1 MNLFCFSLEGS
12 MDSLYEPVQDP
23 QDTQEYTIPSRPCSP
38 AVFPEETKWRG
49 SERSISMELTQSQNN
64 DLKKKRK
71 TPMPKSISDN
81 GALDSTDCNNAFWAS
96 SKNKEDLS
104 NIKNCLND
112 EIVEDFL
119 LSDFLNGEDRVR
131 LLKDRKAKELGPQVV
146 SYEAWIPNWERSDN
160 RQVQQDMAVDA
171 DEEGAESRGTLKRLQ
186 RLVRVKRSSLT
197 SPEEGRN
204 TYVTSAH
211 IHDSVFMDDSP
222 VISCIK
228 LTKNPEKKP
237 GKESQAPALGK
248 DSSTDLSWSSSQR
261 AYRPRWSN
269 PTECPPPWDT
279 SYHTCRR
286 PHLEYRVYGYDFTL
300 PRAKDWDKFEYC
312 DHELPHPQFTRS
324 ATDVDLCDAKRSSS
338 FGRFDAF
345 RHHSTSPKP
354 DEHAETNPAEG
365 EAGAESCDHNHAKT
379 GSLGKKM
386 RAISLTMR
394 KKMGKKYIKALSEEM
409 IEDADRDH
417 EGETQGGR
425 PLEKSVL
432 KNSESTES
440 LYSLNSGQSSSSGIT
455 SGSDGSSNRDSLRLE
470 EEIPYTG
477 PFCGR
482 ARVHTDFIPS
492 PYDTD
497 SLKLKIGDVIDIIS
511 KPPMGIWTGMLNSKI
526 GNFKFIYVDILME
539 KEVETRKI
547 RPRRRSKRPRPKT
560 LQELLE
566 RIHLE
571 EYTSSLLLN
580 GYQNVEDLK
589 DLKENHLIE
598 LNVTDPEH
606 RARLLAAT
614 EFLLDLENE
623 NDPESGILQEPRS
636 PSDNLKVD
644 QEPLNECPRD
654 SGCYITTECPD
665 TSKDDTE
672 DESQTDLAINV
683 PAQT

>member
-1 MNLFCFSLEGS
+1 MGRSFHHLGFRDEKERLWRKESGEEAEL
-12 MDSLYEPVQDP
+12 VVWHQK
-23 QDTQEYTIPSRPCSP
+23 TA
-38 AVFPEETKWRG
+38 AVWRG
-49 SERSISMELTQSQNN
+49 CMGRRGSV
-64 DLKKKRK
+64 
-71 TPMPKSISDN
+71 
-81 GALDSTDCNNAFWAS
+81 DSTDCNNAFWAS

-112 EIVEDFL
+112 ATFRAKLPINSTRAKQITNAIAKFMAMDLQPFSVVENTGCSAF
-119 LSDFLNGEDRVR
+119 
-131 LLKDRKAKELGPQVV
+131 
-146 SYEAWIPNWERSDN
+146 PNIC
-160 RQVQQDMAVDA
+160 Q
-171 DEEGAESRGTLKRLQ
+171 
-186 RLVRVKRSSLT
+186 
-197 SPEEGRN
+197 
-204 TYVTSAH
+204 AH

-324 ATDVDLCDAKRSSS
+324 ATDVDLCDAK
-338 FGRFDAF
+338 
-345 RHHSTSPKP
+345 
-354 DEHAETNPAEG
+354 PAEG

-614 EFLLDLENE
+614 EFLLDLESEFN
-623 NDPESGILQEPRS
+623 PQKKSM
-636 PSDNLKVD
+636 
-644 QEPLNECPRD
+644 C
-654 SGCYITTECPD
+654 
-665 TSKDDTE
+665 
-672 DESQTDLAINV
+672 INS
-683 PAQT
+683 